1 LYPIPPPRP
10 RLDRILQRLTPACIV
25 VPACDAPR
33 LRQRSAHRQQARI
46 YARVDC
52 DTFESQCVDGGGHVL
67 LCFVVGGVD
76 FDEMPPDLHYL
87 STGTRIHRSMVRR
100 AGPTESFRFRFGSQL
115 LVGNRLLGW
124 IGAIDRQ
131 LGSPKGKCLFL
142 N

>member
-1 LYPIPPPRP
+1 MDGVERNYR
-10 RLDRILQRLTPACIV
+10 RGSGDQ
-25 VPACDAPR
+25 
-33 LRQRSAHRQQARI
+33 
-46 YARVDC
+46 
-52 DTFESQCVDGGGHVL
+52 FESQCGDGGGHVL
-67 LCFVVGGVD
+67 LCFVVRGID
-76 FDEMPPDLHYL
+76 FDEMPLDLHYL

-100 AGPTESFRFRFGSQL
+100 AGPTESFRFRFGSQR